1 MLAVRRAKRVDWWMM
16 MRGVGVDWWMMM
28 SGCVGVDWWMM
39 MRGVGVWRSD
49 GVCRCANVGGR
60 VDVSCMS
67 LQR

>member
-1 MLAVRRAKRVDWWMM
+1 MS
-16 MRGVGVDWWMMM
+16 GCFGVDWWMMM